1 MWVYEE
7 KKLKGRWTKEE
18 KKMLPDRND
27 LDKKNM
33 EENKGFNGSWTK
45 ERKKENSEKEI
56 NIKEL
61 WKKRR

>member
-1 MWVYEE
+1 
-7 KKLKGRWTKEE
+7 
-18 KKMLPDRND
+18 MLPDRND

-61 WKKRR
+61 